1 MQRQRFIH
9 LFGHSKGNQFRSG
22 LQAAGRNVF
31 EGVMIQRG
39 YFFKDWRLDV
49 MSVKGRMLHLMM
61 RHRHLL
67 RGKIKREVITNTTS
81 IEKLRKECDEAAE
94 RLVIMPEGIEI
105 KIADS
110 APVFAEWIIPEGAE
124 ENKAILYFHG
134 GCFIMGNVKS
144 HRAVVSNFVNHVGYK
159 TLLFDY
165 RLAPEFPA
173 PAAVN
178 DSVEVYQWML
188 EQGYHPEDIIFAGD
202 SAGGGIEIGTLIKLR
217 DDGIPL
223 PAACVAFSPSL
234 DMTISGESHRTR
246 SKADPCIPKG
256 SCATYCDYYV
266 GNGDPKNP
274 YASPLFG
281 DLTGL
286 PPIMIHV
293 GNDEVMRDDS
303 TLFGEKADSYGVEVH
318 VKVWKGMFHCFPLLA
333 PMFEEATEA
342 MRQVSAFIRNNMQK
356 ENGLAA
362 AFLYM
367 MMFTPYLSAGI
378 R

>member
-1 MQRQRFIH
+1 
-9 LFGHSKGNQFRSG
+9 
-22 LQAAGRNVF
+22 
-31 EGVMIQRG
+31 
-39 YFFKDWRLDV
+39 
-49 MSVKGRMLHLMM
+49 MSVKGKMLHLMM
-61 RHRHLL
+61 RYRHLL
-67 RGKIKREVITNTTS
+67 KGKIRKEVITKNTS
-81 IEKLRKECDEAAE
+81 IEKLRRECDEAAE
-94 RLVIMPEGIEI
+94 RLVGTSEGIAIETV
-105 KIADS
+105 DS
-110 APVFAEWIIPEGAE
+110 APVYAEWIIPEGAE

-134 GCFIMGNVKS
+134 GCFIMGNAKS
-144 HRAVVSNFVNHVGYK
+144 HRGIVSNFVNQIGYK
-159 TLLFDY
+159 ALIFDY

-178 DSVEVYQWML
+178 DSVAVYLWML

-202 SAGGGIEIGTLIKLR
+202 SAGGGIEFGTLIKLR

-234 DMTISGESHRTR
+234 DMTISGESHKTR
-246 SKADPCIPKG
+246 AKADPCTPKG
-256 SCATYCDYYV
+256 ASETYYHYYV
-266 GNGDPKNP
+266 GDGDPKNP
-274 YASPLFG
+274 YVSPLFG

-303 TLFGEKADSYGVEVH
+303 TRFGESADSYGVEVH
-318 VKVWKGMFHCFPLLA
+318 VRVWKGMFHCFPLLA

-342 MRQVSAFIRNNMQK
+342 MKQVSTFIHRNMQK

-362 AFLYM
+362 AFMYM
-367 MMFTPYLSAGI
+367 MMFSPFMSTGI

>member
-1 MQRQRFIH
+1 
-9 LFGHSKGNQFRSG
+9 
-22 LQAAGRNVF
+22 
-31 EGVMIQRG
+31 
-39 YFFKDWRLDV
+39 

-67 RGKIKREVITNTTS
+67 KGKIKREEITKMTS

-94 RLVIMPEGIEI
+94 RLSSMPEGIEI
-105 KIADS
+105 QEADS
-110 APVFAEWIIPEGAE
+110 TPVYAEWIIPEGAE

-134 GCFIMGNVKS
+134 GCFIMGNAKS
-144 HRAVVSNFVNHVGYK
+144 YRGIVGNFANHVGYK
-159 TLLFDY
+159 TLLFNY

-173 PAAVN
+173 PAAVI
-178 DSVEVYQWML
+178 DSVAIYQWML
-188 EQGYHPEDIIFAGD
+188 EQGYHPEDIVFAGD

-217 DDGIPL
+217 DDGVPL

-234 DMTISGESHRTR
+234 DMTMTGESHKTR
-246 SKADPCIPKG
+246 AKADPCTPKG
-256 SCATYCDYYV
+256 ACETCYDYYL
-266 GNGDPKNP
+266 GNGDPMDP

-286 PPIMIHV
+286 PPIMIQV

-303 TLFGEKADSYGVEVH
+303 TLFGEKADSCGVEVH
-318 VKVWKGMFHCFPLLA
+318 VRVWKGMFHCFPLLA

-342 MRQVSAFIRNNMQK
+342 MKQVSKFIRTNMQK

-367 MMFTPYLSAGI
+367 MMFSPCLSAGI